1 MFTMVDVYGSQIL
14 MEYIYIYMCIH
25 SGTLYMLTQYGC
37 TWPQAD
43 DAPEAYRLAA
53 QALLALWI
61 ATPKGLKY
69 QW

>member
-1 MFTMVDVYGSQIL
+1 MMVDVYGSQIL
-14 MEYIYIYMCIH
+14 MEYIYMYTFRYTVYVDTIW
-25 SGTLYMLTQYGC
+25 C

-53 QALLALWI
+53 QALLALYALWI
-61 ATPKGLKY
+61 ASPKGLTY